1 MSAAP
6 QPTPG
11 PTPGPTR
18 GPTPD
23 LREQTQRAS
32 DAMGVLLE
40 RMTPWLF
47 DIGTWVFGGLT
58 AFSLLV
64 VSALLTVGPKDA
76 AILVSISALA
86 CALPLNV
93 AGICVLRLVKDMK
106 EVGVDDLTLQAF
118 KDAGY
123 PEVGSYNPP
132 AGEREAREKRRRDTA
147 LWCSLGIATCT
158 VVLTVTGLTAAL
170 WYMAWWIGVL
180 VLLVALASVG
190 LLAIVFR
197 N

>member
-6 QPTPG
+6 KPTPSA
-11 PTPGPTR
+11 P
-18 GPTPD
+18 PD
-23 LREQTQRAS
+23 PSELGRRAS
-32 DAMGVLLE
+32 DAMSVLLE
-40 RMTPWLF
+40 RITPWLF

-58 AFSLLV
+58 AFGVLV
-64 VSALLTVGPKDA
+64 ISALLTVGPADA

-106 EVGVDDLTLQAF
+106 EVGLDDLTLQAF

-123 PEVGSYNPP
+123 PEIESYYPP
-132 AGEREAREKRRRDTA
+132 AGEREVRQKRRRTMA
-147 LWCSLGIATCT
+147 LWYSLGMAAALTA
-158 VVLTVTGLTAAL
+158 VLTVTGLAAAL

-180 VLLVALASVG
+180 VLVVAVLSVGLVALV
-190 LLAIVFR
+190 LR
-197 N
+197 E

>member
-6 QPTPG
+6 KPTPG
-11 PTPGPTR
+11 APLDPMELGR
-18 GPTPD
+18 
-23 LREQTQRAS
+23 RAH

-40 RMTPWLF
+40 RITPWLF

-58 AFSLLV
+58 AFGVLV
-64 VSALLTVGPKDA
+64 ISALLTVGPADA
-76 AILVSISALA
+76 AILVSIGALA

-106 EVGVDDLTLQAF
+106 EVGIDDLTLQAF

-123 PEVGSYNPP
+123 PEIESYYPP
-132 AGEREAREKRRRDTA
+132 VGEREARQKRRRTMA
-147 LWCSLGIATCT
+147 LWYSLGIAALTA
-158 VVLTVTGLTAAL
+158 VLTVTGLTAAL

-180 VLLVALASVG
+180 VLVVAVLSVGLVALV
-190 LLAIVFR
+190 LR
-197 N
+197 E